1 MKHWHEEMPFTAD
14 NSLAELIFTE
24 NSLFFDIETT
34 GFSAARTS
42 LYLIGCAARKEN
54 LLIVDQFFAE
64 TPADESDVLHAF
76 LDYLQN
82 FDTIITFNGIGFD
95 IPYLT
100 NKCQKYKIPEPFSAY
115 EYVDIYKMISGF
127 RFLFALPNLKQKT
140 VEQFIGLERE
150 DAYNGGELID
160 VYKACQKNP
169 DKKLISLLKQHNY
182 EDVIDMPKLLSV
194 LSYVKLFEGAFN
206 VTSICANESV
216 SYDGKPCREILF
228 SMQNIFPVPK
238 RVSCHYEDFHL
249 VVDTDQ
255 TTLCVRLYTG
265 ELKYFL
271 SDYKNYWYLPE
282 EDLAIPSSLAASIP
296 KEKKLPQEPAIKKRM
311 PFLFPSIRKYK
322 NRHSVLCLK
331 IKKVIL
337 NCQKILLLPVK
348 CRKNIVC
355 MYCSLSVRKNC
366 KLPSIPFII

>member
-206 VTSICANESV
+206 VTSVCANESV

-296 KEKKLPQEPAIKKRM
+296 KERRKKATAGTCYKKKNAIFVPQYNTKTGI
-311 PFLFPSIRKYK
+311 PSY
-322 NRHSVLCLK
+322 V
-331 IKKVIL
+331 
-337 NCQKILLLPVK
+337 
-348 CRKNIVC
+348 
-355 MYCSLSVRKNC
+355 
-366 KLPSIPFII
+366 